1 MVIALLFLEV
11 LAVSSFDSLQASFLL
26 AWDLW
31 EQGMN
36 VGVALLY
43 PVLSWQFHLD
53 SLRRRM
59 AVGMTIND
67 LNITEF
73 LVRCKSIRE
82 ASNEEEDKAYGR
94 WKAKVNLT
102 LHFLGLDIEQEM
114 MTRFI
119 FMMKMG
125 IDPDQ
130 LFEQVVIGQDF
141 SDSGGKNCSIV
152 MTKRCILKMR
162 EESLFIKIC
171 FQELRQCYDTVE
183 EYMGEPDGNEVQ
195 VAGEVASKP
204 DVKFPLDRNHEMFSK
219 LKRDNKEIK
228 QGIYRL
234 MQHISVDQ
242 QLKSFKKEIYS
253 RLSYLESRFNE
264 ASSVN
269 KYLHSKLSYLESRL
283 NEALSENKDLR
294 RELESSKSKEV
305 RKPFHYNS
313 RRFEKK
319 GISKRFFHD
328 TRDELYSAEGVC
340 DRTSSGEVLQHC
352 MLFIELLF

>member
-1 MVIALLFLEV
+1 M
-11 LAVSSFDSLQASFLL
+11 
-26 AWDLW
+26 
-31 EQGMN
+31 
-36 VGVALLY
+36 Y
-43 PVLSWQFHLD
+43 PVLSWQFHPD

-183 EYMGEPDGNEVQ
+183 EYMGEPDDNEVQ
-195 VAGEVASKP
+195 VAGEVASKS
-204 DVKFPLDRNHEMFSK
+204 DVKFPLERNHGIFLK

-242 QLKSFKKEIYS
+242 QLKSFKREM
-253 RLSYLESRFNE
+253 N
-264 ASSVN
+264 
-269 KYLHSKLSYLESRL
+269 SKLSYLESRL
-283 NEALSENKDLR
+283 NELSSENKDLR
-294 RELESSKSKEV
+294 RELELSKSKEV

-319 GISKRFFHD
+319 GIPKRFFHD

>member
-1 MVIALLFLEV
+1 MVVALLFLAV

-43 PVLSWQFHLD
+43 PVLSWQFHPD

-59 AVGMTIND
+59 AVGLTIND

-195 VAGEVASKP
+195 VAGEVTSKP

-219 LKRDNKEIK
+219 LKKDNKEIK

-234 MQHISVDQ
+234 MQHFPVDQ
-242 QLKSFKKEIYS
+242 QLKSLKREMNSKY
-253 RLSYLESRFNE
+253 SYLESGL
-264 ASSVN
+264 N
-269 KYLHSKLSYLESRL
+269 K
-283 NEALSENKDLR
+283 ALSEIKDLR
-294 RELESSKSKEV
+294 RDLELLKSKEARKETLEEKSN
-305 RKPFHYNS
+305 RKPFHHDS
-313 RRFEKK
+313 RRLEKE
-319 GISKRFFHD
+319 GISKRFFSD

-340 DRTSSGEVLQHC
+340 DRTSSGEVLQYC
-352 MLFIELLF
+352 ILFIELLF